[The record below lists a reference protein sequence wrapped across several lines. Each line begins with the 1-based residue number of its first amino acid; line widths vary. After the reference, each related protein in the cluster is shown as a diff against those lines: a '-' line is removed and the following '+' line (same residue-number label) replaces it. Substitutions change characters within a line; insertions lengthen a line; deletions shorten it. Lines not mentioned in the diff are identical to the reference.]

1 MTEQRMLPRRWEDA
15 NAGSEVTPAVATN
28 GFPMTDWGLVL
39 SAGAESRPALERLCR
54 VYWGPAYALVRR
66 LGYGR
71 DAALELIREFFAEI
85 VEENAFSR
93 VKAGSRP
100 FRLWLLTALE
110 EFLVS
115 HVKGERRSSATRDMP
130 LDLARADEADAID
143 RTADLALEP
152 RREYERVLALMLV
165 ERALARLE
173 RVQAEHGQSE
183 RFLAFKRW
191 LVVDPSQEEL
201 SAIAKTL
208 GLRPASA
215 RMAHHA
221 LRQHLGSFVQ
231 QEISNLL
238 ERRDDTEG
246 LRSEMD
252 ALLGALAS

>member
-1 MTEQRMLPRRWEDA
+1 MTEQRMRPALWEKA
-15 NAGSEVTPAVATN
+15 NTGSDDTSVATN

-54 VYWGPAYALVRR
+54 EYWGPAYALVRR
-66 LGYGR
+66 VGYGR
-71 DAALELIREFFAEI
+71 DAALDLIQEFFAEI
-85 VEENAFSR
+85 FEEKAFSR
-93 VKAGSRP
+93 VKAGSGP
-100 FRLWLLTALE
+100 FRVWLLTALE
-110 EFLVS
+110 EFLVR
-115 HVKGERRSSATRDMP
+115 HMEGDRRAAASQGVP
-130 LDLARADEADAID
+130 LEVARTDEADAID
-143 RTADLALEP
+143 RMADGALEP
-152 RREYERVLALMLV
+152 RREYERVLALSLL

-173 RVQAEHGQSE
+173 RAQAERGQSE

-191 LVVDPSQEEL
+191 LVVAPSQDEL
-201 SAIAKTL
+201 SSIARAL
-208 GLRPASA
+208 GLTPTSA

-231 QEISNLL
+231 EELSNLL